1 MRDCGVQVGLGSHIP
16 EVIEYAE
23 ERGWNVDFY
32 MTCFYNL
39 SRDERESALVSGDR
53 AAATRERFLEEDPPR
68 MAQTI
73 QATPKTCLAFKILA
87 ASRHCGSQAEVAE
100 AFRFAFEQI
109 KPTDAVVVG
118 MYQKHL
124 DQVSLNVE
132 HVRAALANGQ
142 RRTADIAAGETGV
155 RLKIRTRRRHRR
167 CPRRQAN
174 PFPTDG
180 PGAPAAGGSGVSAA
194 TILTCPPHRSHT
206 LSSNWNT
213 RASHTAQASLCR
225 RCAGVVSPS
234 LPPASPASAGFG
246 PGTICARSAAW
257 GASTP

>member
-1 MRDCGVQVGLGSHIP
+1 MDAVHERVKRLRQTGLLVGVGSHLP
-16 EVIEYAE
+16 QALDRVESAA
-23 ERGWNVDFY
+23 WDVDFY

-73 QATPKTCLAFKILA
+73 QATPKTCLAFKIMA
-87 ASRHCGSQAEVAE
+87 ASRRCGSQAEVAE

-142 RRTADIAAGETGV
+142 RRTADIAAGEGV
-155 RLKIRTRRRHRR
+155 
-167 CPRRQAN
+167 
-174 PFPTDG
+174 
-180 PGAPAAGGSGVSAA
+180 
-194 TILTCPPHRSHT
+194 
-206 LSSNWNT
+206 LSD
-213 RASHTAQASLCR
+213 
-225 RCAGVVSPS
+225 P
-234 LPPASPASAGFG
+234 
-246 PGTICARSAAW
+246 
-257 GASTP
+257 